1 MVDNN
6 IILTAVTDASYF
18 YKPNS
23 TVRLQAATLE
33 SDSLIGFMVTSE
45 QNIDVYSPME
55 LTIRSPSQHRDY
67 VALAWHT
74 GGLAF
79 DLAYFTNSSYNLKS
93 VVTSFNT
100 LMFTWG
106 SYGTVI
112 FLSIYNTYTY
122 SIDHLMLQR
131 TKYNYNPQLYLPI
144 LFNSK
149 QVHI

>member
-1 MVDNN
+1 M
-6 IILTAVTDASYF
+6 TDASYF
-18 YKPNS
+18 YKPDY

-55 LTIRSPSQHRDY
+55 LTIRYSSQHRDY
-67 VALAWHT
+67 VALAWQT

-79 DLAYFTNSSYNLKS
+79 DLAYFTNSNYNLKS

-100 LMFTWG
+100 LMFSWG

-112 FLSIYNTYTY
+112 LLSIYTYTY
-122 SIDHLMLQR
+122 NVIVLYFRELNRITNNLRSTTICQFCSIQ
-131 TKYNYNPQLYLPI
+131 
-144 LFNSK
+144 
-149 QVHI
+149 